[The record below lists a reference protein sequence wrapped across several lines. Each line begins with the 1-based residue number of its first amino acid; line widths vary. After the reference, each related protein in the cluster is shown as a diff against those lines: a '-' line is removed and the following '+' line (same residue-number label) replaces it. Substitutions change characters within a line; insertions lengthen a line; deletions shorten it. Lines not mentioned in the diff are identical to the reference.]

1 MDKFRE
7 RMKANGIEE
16 VLIAPRSPW
25 QSPCVE
31 QLIGTVRHD
40 CLNHTIVLGQ
50 AHLRRIL
57 TRYFRYYL
65 KCRTHLSL
73 AKDAP
78 EPRAVQAPNL
88 GPVIEYPE
96 VGGMHHRYERT
107 AA

>member
-1 MDKFRE
+1 MQHYAQRKSGSHQKRWKRLPF
-7 RMKANGIEE
+7 KP
-16 VLIAPRSPW
+16 L
-25 QSPCVE
+25 
-31 QLIGTVRHD
+31 LTHD

-57 TRYFRYYL
+57 THYFRYYL

-78 EPRAVQAPNL
+78 EPRAVQAQNF

-96 VGGMHHRYERT
+96 VGGLHHRYERT